1 MQPAKNKIPGSW
13 CHCHSLYLGGDFIV
27 WGWRDFLRSEAPKNP
42 QMKTNEIENGKCKWK
57 SPKNVSRNDL
67 KSFYLALPV
76 VVLRW
81 LKNWLSPHSALMLAG
96 GWECTPSR
104 RRRPF
109 PLAFSLPSP
118 NPCVFLLPYPPPL
131 WRWGPWPWPGAIVA
145 AAERGGAV
153 QGADGPALG
162 GRARP
167 TAGSFPGKAAAW
179 FGRCSSPNCLSSFS
193 AVRWGHGWAVA
204 CVPLLKDAWRQ
215 MFLTALRVE
224 GS

>member
-109 PLAFSLPSP
+109 HLAFSLPSP

-131 WRWGPWPWPGAIVA
+131 WRWGPWPGPWPGAIVA
-145 AAERGGAV
+145 RRSGAALSRVLTGRRSAGGLGQPPAPSRGKLLRGSVA
-153 QGADGPALG
+153 ALLLIAFPVSLQCAG
-162 GRARP
+162 V
-167 TAGSFPGKAAAW
+167 TAG
-179 FGRCSSPNCLSSFS
+179 
-193 AVRWGHGWAVA
+193 
-204 CVPLLKDAWRQ
+204 Q
-215 MFLTALRVE
+215 
-224 GS
+224 